1 MPGFH
6 LFWWRLM
13 SLGLLARSRLQV
25 WSHAHSVGE
34 KRLSKISMFIL
45 LYWRHKVSRW
55 VFDMW
60 YQPRGSSGSWWHST
74 LTEIGFSISADDDDP
89 CLRSLPTAD
98 DNVYSFTSTA
108 FQPCCSGAFRAP
120 RTWISPSQAGHPHA
134 HSYRLQFLSPAVL
147 LPFFSNWGETR
158 AHQKQEWLCLVTFL
172 WSRYH

>member
-1 MPGFH
+1 MPTLWERRGWVRSPCLSFCTEGTRYRGGCLTCGTSLEEAVGADGTQH
-6 LFWWRLM
+6 LQRLASP
-13 SLGLLARSRLQV
+13 SLQMML
-25 WSHAHSVGE
+25 
-34 KRLSKISMFIL
+34 
-45 LYWRHKVSRW
+45 
-55 VFDMW
+55 
-60 YQPRGSSGSWWHST
+60 
-74 LTEIGFSISADDDDP
+74 DP

-98 DNVYSFTSTA
+98 DGVYSFTSTA

-134 HSYRLQFLSPAVL
+134 HSYRLQFLSPTVL